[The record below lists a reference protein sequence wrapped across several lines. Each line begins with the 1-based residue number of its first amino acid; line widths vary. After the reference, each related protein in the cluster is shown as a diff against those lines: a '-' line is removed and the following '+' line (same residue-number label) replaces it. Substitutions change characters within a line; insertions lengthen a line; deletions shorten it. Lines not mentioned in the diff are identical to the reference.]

1 VPSSIGVIVGAVIG
15 SSWWRSAVE
24 RDGRDE
30 TATTASVEP
39 TISTRGEPQQN
50 HLLGRPAGRI
60 GDTGAVRQAI
70 DDARAAFERHH
81 WTETHRLL
89 AGVPVD
95 DLAIEDLD
103 RFATSAYLT
112 GRDETAFELWAR
124 AHRDCAQADETE
136 LAARFGLRLAQTLGF
151 KGDIGRSA
159 GWVERVRR
167 LLDDAGLD
175 CVELGYLAHASAM
188 CRIFGAGDHPGAHEL
203 FVRAGTIGARYRDQ
217 ELVTLARIGEGRM
230 LVYLGAVAE
239 GVALLD
245 EAMISVEAREISL
258 IAIGDA
264 YCTVIDAHTELFDMS
279 RCRAWTDSFS
289 RWCDEHPDLVL
300 YRGNCLLHSA
310 QVMHVHGDW
319 SEAVA
324 SARRACARLA
334 EPVNSLTL
342 GGAHYV
348 EGDLHRLRG
357 EFDAAE
363 ASYRRANDYGC
374 EPQPGLALLR
384 LAQGRNDTAA
394 ASIRR
399 VVDEAVGPVFRARV
413 LGAYADIMLAAGDVA
428 GARAA
433 AEELTGVAAEL
444 GSPFLGARAAHAT
457 AAVLLAEGRATDA
470 LQSSRQALRQ
480 WTELEARHEAAVTRV
495 LIADACAA
503 VGDTEGAELA
513 RSAAR
518 STFEALGAAPDL
530 ARLVPGSEQS
540 RPYGLTSRE
549 LEVLRVLA
557 QGKTNRVIADKLFIS
572 EKTVA
577 SHVSHIFTKLGVSSR
592 AAATA
597 YAYDHD
603 LA

>member
-1 VPSSIGVIVGAVIG
+1 
-15 SSWWRSAVE
+15 
-24 RDGRDE
+24 
-30 TATTASVEP
+30 
-39 TISTRGEPQQN
+39 
-50 HLLGRPAGRI
+50 
-60 GDTGAVRQAI
+60 VRRAI
-70 DDARAAFERHH
+70 DDAQAAFERHD
-81 WTETHRLL
+81 WRETHRLL
-89 AGVPVD
+89 AGVPRD
-95 DLAIEDLD
+95 DLSIEDLD
-103 RFATSAYLT
+103 RFATAAYLT

-124 AHRDCAQADETE
+124 AHRDSAHADDVE

-167 LLDDAGLD
+167 LLDDAGID

-203 FVRAGTIGARYRDQ
+203 FVSAGTIGARYRDR
-217 ELVTLARIGEGRM
+217 ELMTLARIGEGRM
-230 LVYLGAVAE
+230 LVYLGAIAE

-245 EAMISVEAREISL
+245 EAMISVEAREISP
-258 IAIGDA
+258 IAVGDA
-264 YCTVIDAHTELFDMS
+264 YCTVIDACTEIFDVS

-289 RWCDEHPDLVL
+289 RWCDEHTDLVL

-310 QVMHVHGDW
+310 QVLHVHGDW
-319 SEAVA
+319 SDAVE
-324 SARRACARLA
+324 SAHRACERLA
-334 EPVNSLTL
+334 EPINGLTL

-363 ASYRRANDYGC
+363 ASYRSANEYGC
-374 EPQPGLALLR
+374 EPQPGLALMR
-384 LAQGRNDTAA
+384 LAQRRNDTAA

-399 VVDEAVGPVFRARV
+399 VLDEAVGLIARARV
-413 LGAYADIMLAAGDVA
+413 LGAYAEIMLAVDDVA
-428 GARAA
+428 AARAA
-433 AEELTGVAAEL
+433 AEELTTTAAEL
-444 GSPFLGARAAHAT
+444 GSPFLQARAAHAT
-457 AAVLLAEGRATDA
+457 AAVLLAEGRAKDA
-470 LQSSRQALRQ
+470 LQASRQALQQ
-480 WTELEARHEAAVTRV
+480 WTELEARHEAALTRV

-503 VGDTEGAELA
+503 AGDTEGAELA

-518 STFEALGAAPDL
+518 TTFEALGAASDL
-530 ARLVPGSEQS
+530 ARLAGGAEPG
-540 RPYGLTSRE
+540 RPDGLTSRE

-557 QGKTNRVIADKLFIS
+557 QGKTNRVIAEKLYIS

>member
-1 VPSSIGVIVGAVIG
+1 
-15 SSWWRSAVE
+15 
-24 RDGRDE
+24 
-30 TATTASVEP
+30 
-39 TISTRGEPQQN
+39 
-50 HLLGRPAGRI
+50 
-60 GDTGAVRQAI
+60 VRRAI
-70 DDARAAFERHH
+70 DDARAAFERHD
-81 WTETHRLL
+81 WSEARRLL

-103 RFATSAYLT
+103 RFATAAYLT

-124 AHRDCAQADETE
+124 AHRRCAYAGEVEQ
-136 LAARFGLRLAQTLGF
+136 AARFGLRLAETLGF
-151 KGDIGRSA
+151 KGDTGRSA

-167 LLDDAGLD
+167 LLDDSGID
-175 CVELGYLAHASAM
+175 CVEVGYLANASAL
-188 CRIFGAGDHPGAHEL
+188 CRIFGAGDYAGAHDL

-217 ELVTLARIGEGRM
+217 ELMTLARIGEGRM
-230 LVYLGAVAE
+230 LVYLGAIAE

-245 EAMISVEAREISL
+245 EAMISVEAREISP
-258 IAIGDA
+258 IAVGDA
-264 YCTVIDAHTELFDMS
+264 YCTVIDACTEIFDMS

-289 RWCDEHPDLVL
+289 RWCEEHPDLVL
-300 YRGNCLLHSA
+300 YRGNCLLHGA

-319 SEAVA
+319 SDAAE
-324 SARRACARLA
+324 SAHRACERLA
-334 EPVNSLTL
+334 DPLNSLTL

-357 EFDAAE
+357 DFDAAE
-363 ASYRRANDYGC
+363 ASYRSANEHGC
-374 EPQPGLALLR
+374 EPQPGLALMR
-384 LAQGRNDTAA
+384 LAQGRTDTAA

-399 VVDEAVGPVFRARV
+399 VLDEAVGPIFRARV
-413 LGAYADIMLAAGDVA
+413 LGAYAEIMLAVGDVA
-428 GARAA
+428 AARAA
-433 AEELTGVAAEL
+433 AEELKDAADEL
-444 GSPFLGARAAHAT
+444 GSPFLQARAAHA
-457 AAVLLAEGRATDA
+457 AAATLLAEGRATDA
-470 LQSSRQALRQ
+470 LRASRQALRR
-480 WTELEARHEAAVTRV
+480 WTELDAPHEAALTRA

-513 RSAAR
+513 TSAAR
-518 STFEALGAAPDL
+518 ATFEALGAGPDL
-530 ARLVPGSEQS
+530 ARLDRGAEPG
-540 RPYGLTSRE
+540 RPDGLTSRE

-557 QGKTNRVIADKLFIS
+557 QGKTNRVIAKKLFIS

>member
-1 VPSSIGVIVGAVIG
+1 M
-15 SSWWRSAVE
+15 R
-24 RDGRDE
+24 R
-30 TATTASVEP
+30 
-39 TISTRGEPQQN
+39 
-50 HLLGRPAGRI
+50 
-60 GDTGAVRQAI
+60 AI
-70 DDARAAFERHH
+70 DDARAAFERHD
-81 WTETHRLL
+81 WSETHRLL
-89 AGVPVD
+89 AEVPVD
-95 DLAIEDLD
+95 DLAIDDLD
-103 RFATSAYLT
+103 RFATAAYLT
-112 GRDETAFELWAR
+112 GRDETAIELWAR
-124 AHRDCAQADETE
+124 AHRDCSQADEIE
-136 LAARFGLRLAQTLGF
+136 LAARFGLRLAQTLAF

-167 LLDDAGLD
+167 LLDDAGID

-203 FVRAGTIGARYRDQ
+203 FVRAGAIGARYHDQ
-217 ELVTLARIGEGRM
+217 ELMTLARIGEGRM
-230 LVYLGAVAE
+230 LVYRGAVSE

-245 EAMISVEAREISL
+245 EAMISVEAREISP
-258 IAIGDA
+258 IAVGDA
-264 YCTVIDAHTELFDMS
+264 YCTVIDACTEIFDMS

-310 QVMHVHGDW
+310 QVLHVHGDW
-319 SEAVA
+319 SDALE
-324 SARRACARLA
+324 SAHRACERLA
-334 EPVNSLTL
+334 EPINSLTL

-363 ASYRRANDYGC
+363 ASYRSANEYGC
-374 EPQPGLALLR
+374 EPQPGLSLMR

-399 VVDEAVGPVFRARV
+399 VLDEAVGPISRARV
-413 LGAYADIMLAAGDVA
+413 LGAYAEIMLAVGDVA
-428 GARAA
+428 AARSA
-433 AEELTGVAAEL
+433 AEELTAAAAEL
-444 GSPFLGARAAHAT
+444 GSPFLRARAAQAT
-457 AAVLLAEGRATDA
+457 AAVLLAERRPKDA
-470 LQSSRQALRQ
+470 LQASRPALQ
-480 WTELEARHEAAVTRV
+480 LWTDLDARHEAALTRM

-518 STFEALGAAPDL
+518 TTLEALGAAPDL
-530 ARLVPGSEQS
+530 ARLDGGAETG
-540 RPYGLTSRE
+540 RPDGLTSRE

-557 QGKTNRVIADKLFIS
+557 QGKTNRVIAEKLYIS

-597 YAYDHD
+597 YAYNHD

>member
-1 VPSSIGVIVGAVIG
+1 
-15 SSWWRSAVE
+15 
-24 RDGRDE
+24 
-30 TATTASVEP
+30 
-39 TISTRGEPQQN
+39 
-50 HLLGRPAGRI
+50 
-60 GDTGAVRQAI
+60 VRRAI
-70 DDARAAFERHH
+70 DDARAAFERHD
-81 WTETHRLL
+81 WSETRRLL
-89 AGVPVD
+89 AGVPVH

-103 RFATSAYLT
+103 RFATAAYLT

-124 AHRDCAQADETE
+124 AHRNCAQAGEVE
-136 LAARFGLRLAQTLGF
+136 RAARFGLRLAETLGF

-167 LLDDAGLD
+167 LLDDAGID
-175 CVELGYLAHASAM
+175 CVEVGYLANASAV
-188 CRIFGAGDHPGAHEL
+188 CRIFGAGDYAGAHEL
-203 FVRAGTIGARYRDQ
+203 FVRAGSVGDRYRDQ
-217 ELVTLARIGEGRM
+217 ELMTLARIGEGRM
-230 LVYLGAVAE
+230 LVYLGAIAK

-245 EAMISVEAREISL
+245 EAMISVEAREISP
-258 IAIGDA
+258 IAVGDA
-264 YCTVIDAHTELFDMS
+264 YCTVIDACTEIFDVS

-319 SEAVA
+319 SDAVE
-324 SARRACARLA
+324 SAHRACERLA
-334 EPVNSLTL
+334 EPLNSLTL

-357 EFDAAE
+357 DFGAAE
-363 ASYRRANDYGC
+363 DSYRSANEHGC
-374 EPQPGLALLR
+374 EPQPGLALMR
-384 LAQGRNDTAA
+384 LAQGRIDTAA

-399 VVDEAVGPVFRARV
+399 VLGEAVGPVFRARV
-413 LGAYADIMLAAGDVA
+413 LGAYAEIMLAVGDVA
-428 GARAA
+428 AARAA
-433 AEELTGVAAEL
+433 ADELTEAAAEL
-444 GSPFLGARAAHAT
+444 GSAFLHARAAHAT
-457 AAVLLAEGRATDA
+457 AATLLAEGRATDA
-470 LQSSRQALRQ
+470 LRASRQALRR
-480 WTELEARHEAAVTRV
+480 WTELDAQYEAALTRV
-495 LIADACAA
+495 LIAEACAA

-513 RSAAR
+513 TSAAR
-518 STFEALGAAPDL
+518 ATFDALGAAPDL
-530 ARLVPGSEQS
+530 ARLDGDGEPG
-540 RPYGLTSRE
+540 RPGGLTSRE

-557 QGKTNRVIADKLFIS
+557 QGKTNRVIAEKLFIS